1 MQILVEVHNS
11 PMPEA
16 RNFFYTLHDA
26 GYVIFNK
33 EANMLNGCGDIEFA
47 FLKLR
52 TDFFVNG
59 STYGE
64 LQARKAIA

>member
-1 MQILVEVHNS
+1 MQILVEIHNS

-16 RNFFYTLHDA
+16 RDFFYNLHDA

-33 EANMLNGCGDIEFA
+33 EGNMLNGCGDIEFA

-59 STYGE
+59 STYKE
-64 LQARKAIA
+64 WQSQKAIS